1 MHVYLASNGVKK
13 LKIFSIRQANN
24 VLKNETNMFEKYLK
38 RVDTKD
44 STGTGIYE
52 STKMCDSWYVQYP
65 CFHLFTLHELC
76 NWPSGTVFDPSR
88 RGWALLM

>member
-52 STKMCDSWYVQYP
+52 STKMCDSWYSTLVLNFSP
-65 CFHLFTLHELC
+65 FMNFVTGHLEQSSTPL
-76 NWPSGTVFDPSR
+76 GGGGR
-88 RGWALLM
+88 Y

>member
-52 STKMCDSWYVQYP
+52 STKMSLKCV
-65 CFHLFTLHELC
+65 TL
-76 NWPSGTVFDPSR
+76 GTVPLFSTFHPS
-88 RGWALLM
+88 